1 MRVQAKDTSQVAYL
15 DDGDSGEG
23 LSIFVSQS
31 ETDTIRWR
39 LDVSASLDNGSELAV
54 GTFYL
59 SPPSAALPNDRLTRL
74 VAIAVCPGAVK
85 WSVTCTAI
93 SPGSNETINI
103 ELASSKCCTAPCGLS
118 RVSERYDYIAGS
130 GTTAVFLVP
139 GQTVTRINLFGLGG
153 GGTASIQGGPNIPV
167 AAAQSVTL
175 EPKGLL
181 DVSLTGST
189 ISITNLGFSIEYLE
203 SA

>member
-1 MRVQAKDTSQVAYL
+1 MRVQAKDTAQVAYL
-15 DDGDSGEG
+15 TDGNSGEG
-23 LSIFVSQS
+23 LSIFISQA

-39 LDVSASLDNGSELAV
+39 LDVSASLDNGSEIAV

-85 WSVTCTAI
+85 WSVTCSAI
-93 SPGSNETINI
+93 SPESNETINI

-153 GGTASIQGGPNIPV
+153 GGAASINGGPNIPV
-167 AAAQSVTL
+167 AAGQTVVL
-175 EPKGLL
+175 EPKAPINANPAPAIG
-181 DVSLTGST
+181 
-189 ISITNLGFSIEYLE
+189 ITNLGFSIEYLE